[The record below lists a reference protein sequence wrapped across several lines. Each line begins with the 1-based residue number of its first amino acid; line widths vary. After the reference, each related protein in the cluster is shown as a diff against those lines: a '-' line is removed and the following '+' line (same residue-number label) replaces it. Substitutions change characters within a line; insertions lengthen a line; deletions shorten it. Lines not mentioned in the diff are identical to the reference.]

1 MTDEAEI
8 LALARQMAIAHF
20 KPGEAR
26 ERGLLGGSCDHGT
39 DITRFV
45 PAAEAQLI
53 RNRLENTEIE

>member
-20 KPGEAR
+20 EPGRVR
-26 ERGLLGGSCDHGT
+26 EQGFKNGAYDQGS
-39 DITRFV
+39 DITRFI